1 MYVLDTAYTSNWS
14 FTCDLVQAKMG
25 RLKESD
31 SSLQRLRGK
40 NADVYKEANEIRVYN
55 YFLFMWMLLLC

>member
-1 MYVLDTAYTSNWS
+1 MSSSDTW
-14 FTCDLVQAKMG
+14 DLLQAKMG

-55 YFLFMWMLLLC
+55 YLLLM

>member
-1 MYVLDTAYTSNWS
+1 MSSSDTCY
-14 FTCDLVQAKMG
+14 LLQAKVG

-40 NADVYKEANEIRVYN
+40 NADVYQEATEIRVCN
-55 YFLFMWMLLLC
+55 

>member
-1 MYVLDTAYTSNWS
+1 MSSSDTR
-14 FTCDLVQAKMG
+14 DLLQAKVG

-40 NADVYKEANEIRVYN
+40 NADVYKEANEIRVCN
-55 YFLFMWMLLLC
+55 YFLFFRMPSCVAKGRSQMD